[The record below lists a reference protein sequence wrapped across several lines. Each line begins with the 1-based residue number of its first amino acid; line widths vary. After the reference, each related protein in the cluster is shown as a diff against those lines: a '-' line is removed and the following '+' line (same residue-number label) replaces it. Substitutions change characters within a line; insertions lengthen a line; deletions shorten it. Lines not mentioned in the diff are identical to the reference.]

1 MRIHRLYWLV
11 VVALTAA
18 CASPLGRAPINLPAP
33 SPQATQPVAPAT
45 RTPAPTVTMT
55 PISAPTMATTTP
67 APVPACH
74 EEHGRLQVSYLESPT
89 LARRVAYSIYLP
101 PCYDADKARVYPV
114 VYLLH
119 GANASH
125 TQWSD

>member
-1 MRIHRLYWLV
+1 MRVHRLYWLI
-11 VVALTAA
+11 VAVLTAA
-18 CASPLGRAPINLPAP
+18 CASSLGRAPINLPTP
-33 SPQATQPVAPAT
+33 SPPAT
-45 RTPAPTVTMT
+45 RRPAPKVAMT
-55 PISAPTMATTTP
+55 PILATAMATTTL

-101 PCYDADKARVYPV
+101 PCYDTDKARVYPV

-119 GANASH
+119 GANADP
-125 TQWSD
+125 TQ